1 MRVAGLVIVFFAAP
15 GVRAFLSSGIVMSVD
30 TSQFVGMS
38 ECPRIGLGLAALGR
52 PGYINLQRNAEIG
65 DKESRS
71 VEAMREQSYQVM
83 DAAWASG
90 IRYFDAARS
99 YGKAEE
105 FLEGWLR
112 SRKIAPSEVAVGSKW
127 GYRYTADWRIDTGNE
142 PHEVKDHSAAHFQT
156 QQAETLGLLSEYLN
170 LYQIHSATIESGVL
184 EDAAVLTL
192 LRDFKRNKGIRLGL
206 SLSGVKQA
214 VTLRKAL
221 EIPLDPSSEGSLL
234 GARLFDCVQAT
245 YNCAEQSVGPALLE
259 ARKVKRLPCSCV
271 PRRTRVVQVSAPA
284 AGTDDNL
291 THEQAGV
298 DVIIKEAMANGRL
311 LKGAK
316 AARIQAC
323 ADRLGVSPDALCLAA
338 VMVQEFRPMV
348 LSGAATPQQVQSNAA
363 ALALADK
370 VLSGEDKSARSELDA
385 LLHDTVMAPD
395 AYWAERAALAW
406 N

>member
-184 EDAAVLTL
+184 EDAAGAQPLPRAHTCRRPRRCPTARLIGGGGARRVYLEQL
-192 LRDFKRNKGIRLGL
+192 LPTVKVRISPRARRCHRSGRHIRNK
-206 SLSGVKQA
+206 VH
-214 VTLRKAL
+214 
-221 EIPLDPSSEGSLL
+221 
-234 GARLFDCVQAT
+234 
-245 YNCAEQSVGPALLE
+245 
-259 ARKVKRLPCSCV
+259 
-271 PRRTRVVQVSAPA
+271 RR
-284 AGTDDNL
+284 
-291 THEQAGV
+291 
-298 DVIIKEAMANGRL
+298 
-311 LKGAK
+311 
-316 AARIQAC
+316 
-323 ADRLGVSPDALCLAA
+323 
-338 VMVQEFRPMV
+338 
-348 LSGAATPQQVQSNAA
+348 
-363 ALALADK
+363 
-370 VLSGEDKSARSELDA
+370 
-385 LLHDTVMAPD
+385 
-395 AYWAERAALAW
+395 
-406 N
+406 